1 MGYDFVTSL
10 RNKRYINIELVL
22 LGYQS
27 SLSDVGSCEVDGV
40 LWTWKVIQTLAG
52 NSEDTLI
59 SYLDVDEK
67 AYPTKK

>member
-27 SLSDVGSCEVDGV
+27 SLSNVGSCEVDDV